1 VTPERVEIEHRVDGD
16 VETVRQCWPMLATDG
31 TTPSVIAV
39 TGKAASVTRDSR
51 RFRFEALTD
60 GAVVTRLGA
69 SEPCRNGFMDACVA
83 EVRGRT
89 VRSKIDAPLNAGQ

>member
-1 VTPERVEIEHRVDGD
+1 
-16 VETVRQCWPMLATDG
+16 MLATDG

-51 RFRFEALTD
+51 RFRFEGLTD
-60 GAVVTRLGA
+60 GTVVSRLGV

-89 VRSKIDAPLNAGQ
+89 VRSSIEAPASARPEGPGLQPRR